1 MGCRVFLAFIL
12 GVCLL
17 SHCQSKHLLRF
28 LTFCQKNVPSDEE
41 YDVEFDG
48 DELFYVDPI
57 TYQVERRLSEFAQQW
72 TPDPGLPHE
81 VYVSLGTCQYNIPRC
96 IVGEKSPPE
105 AIEVPTSHIYSQRE
119 VELGVPNTLICRV
132 SDFHPTPVDVTW
144 TRNEQPVAE
153 RTIIQTQYYSNED
166 FSFRIF
172 SYLSITPQEGDIYSC
187 SVGHVSLQEPLTRIW
202 EVEVHTDH
210 QTVETAV
217 CVGGVTLGV
226 VGVATGVWFIKKAK
240 RSGWALRT

>member
-48 DELFYVDPI
+48 DELFYVDSI

-105 AIEVPTSHIYSQRE
+105 AIEV
-119 VELGVPNTLICRV
+119 
-132 SDFHPTPVDVTW
+132 
-144 TRNEQPVAE
+144 
-153 RTIIQTQYYSNED
+153 
-166 FSFRIF
+166 
-172 SYLSITPQEGDIYSC
+172 
-187 SVGHVSLQEPLTRIW
+187 
-202 EVEVHTDH
+202 EVHTDH